1 MRLHDLVAIAVLGA
15 LAVAPALPAR
25 AAGAWMSIEQ
35 DVLEPG
41 QKVTLVVVPD
51 DDLWRMEISV
61 VRDDGKT
68 QRFEAGRT
76 PAGQRLTFTWRQ
88 EEGEHAYDVSA
99 LLVDPEGFK
108 ETVEDSYSVVVAGPF
123 EASIP
128 ADAVDLDARTFQL
141 VSNRPV
147 ATVRLEILD
156 EELQTVGKETLRI
169 TDSVKGQPTTVQWSE
184 VDSEYPIFRISV
196 RAYGPWQF
204 WADNEIIPWSL
215 AIPHEEVNF
224 ATNQYDITDEE
235 APKLDHAYE
244 EIVAAVE
251 KYGEFVQCRLFIAGY
266 TDTVGDPGSNQTL
279 SNNRAR
285 SIAKY
290 FQGKGFQFPIFYQG
304 FGESVLAVPT
314 GDSVDELANRRALYI
329 IAANQPPKTQ
339 DVPRGNWTRLQ

>member
-1 MRLHDLVAIAVLGA
+1 MRHLHHWFLATALVA
-15 LAVAPALPAR
+15 VASLPCAAR

-41 QKVTLVVVPD
+41 QKVVLVLVPD
-51 DDLWRMEISV
+51 GDLWRLEIEV
-61 VRDDGKT
+61 VRDDGRT
-68 QRFEAGRT
+68 QRFEAGKT
-76 PAGQRLTFTWRQ
+76 PAGQRLTFSWKQ
-88 EEGEHAYDVSA
+88 EEGEHDYAVQA

-123 EASIP
+123 EASLP
-128 ADAVDLDARTFQL
+128 ADRVDLEARTFEI

-147 ATVRLEILD
+147 STVQIEILD
-156 EELQTVGKETLRI
+156 EELVTVGKETVRV

-184 VDSEYPIFRISV
+184 VETEHAIFRIGV
-196 RAYGPWQF
+196 RAYDRWQF

-224 ATNQYDITDEE
+224 ATNQYDITDDE
-235 APKLDHAYE
+235 APKLDRAYE
-244 EIVAAVE
+244 EIVAAVA
-251 KYGEFVQCRLFIAGY
+251 KYGEFVQCKLFIAGY

-285 SIAKY
+285 SIARY
-290 FQGKGFQFPIFYQG
+290 FQGKGFEFPVFYQG

-314 GDSVDELANRRALYI
+314 GDSVDEPANRRALYI
-329 IAANQPPKTQ
+329 LAAEQPPRST

>member
-1 MRLHDLVAIAVLGA
+1 MRLTNVLAIALPVA
-15 LAVAPALPAR
+15 LAAVPSLPAR

-41 QKVTLVVVPD
+41 QKVVLVVVPD
-51 DDLWRMEISV
+51 DDLWRIEV
-61 VRDDGKT
+61 EVTRDDGKK
-68 QRFEAGRT
+68 QQFQAGRT
-76 PAGQRLTFTWRQ
+76 PAGQRLTFSWRQ
-88 EEGEHAYDVSA
+88 EEGEHDYAVTA

-108 ETVEDSYSVVVAGPF
+108 ETVEDSYSVIVAGPF

-128 ADAVDLDARTFQL
+128 AEGVDLDARTFQI

-156 EELQTVGKETLRI
+156 EELQTVGKETLSV
-169 TDSVKGQPTTVQWSE
+169 TDSVKGQPTTVQWSDVE
-184 VDSEYPIFRISV
+184 SEHAIFRISV

-204 WADNEIIPWSL
+204 WADNEIIPWAL
-215 AIPHEEVNF
+215 AIPHEEVTF
-224 ATNQYDITDEE
+224 ATNKYDITDEE
-235 APKLDHAYE
+235 APKLDRAYA

-285 SIAKY
+285 SIARY
-290 FQGKGFQFPIFYQG
+290 FQGKGFQFPVFYQG

-314 GDSVDELANRRALYI
+314 GDGVDELANRRAMYI
-329 IAANQPPKTQ
+329 VAADLPPKTK
-339 DVPRGNWTRLQ
+339 DVPRANWTRLQ